1 MIADILGSGP
11 QTEVVYNVNVLCNL
25 PSECSLDFILNHV
38 LNLIHLG
45 TTGTFSG
52 QISANSQKLFSFL
65 EIKLIEG
72 LHCLNSW
79 RIQKLLYKDL
89 LYF

>member
-11 QTEVVYNVNVLCNL
+11 QKEVVQDVNVLCNL

-45 TTGTFSG
+45 TFGTFSG
-52 QISANSQKLFSFL
+52 QISSNSQKLFSFL

-72 LHCLNSW
+72 LHCLNSC